1 MGKSLYKLHLYT
13 VCVQS
18 TLLLNKSPLTIENIP
33 GPTGGVRTDT
43 NTHKGRG
50 KGGDETLLI
59 KLWSELFDSSKKSS
73 SAETQ
78 YFLRL

>member
-18 TLLLNKSPLTIENIP
+18 TLLLNNFQLTAENIP

-43 NTHKGRG
+43 DTHKGRG
-50 KGGDETLLI
+50 KGGDGD
-59 KLWSELFDSSKKSS
+59 KG
-73 SAETQ
+73 
-78 YFLRL
+78 